1 MMDTFNI
8 KNIDPHAPS
17 VGRAIGILKTLGE
30 AKEPQGVSSLARTLG
45 IGKSSAHAIIQ
56 ALLVFGAI
64 EDVGQRKY
72 RLGPLVEELAGLRR
86 GERSLADIC
95 KPHLAAL
102 AMQVGQTCLFGTPEQ
117 ERFRIVSAV
126 EGWGSF
132 QVKAVVGGSIPLLAG
147 AGGKVVLAWGAAPV
161 PDVLPRFTEDS
172 VVDATVF
179 GEELKRVRREALALD
194 RGEYL
199 QGVYA
204 AAAPVFSRDRLL
216 GVILSAGF
224 RDRLGEEGLGALG
237 QAVSQAARDVCKEL
251 LEWGDEK

>member
-17 VGRAIGILKTLGE
+17 VGRAIGILKTLGQ

-132 QVKAVVGGSIPLLAG
+132 QVKVVVGGASRCSRAPSARSSWLGGLRLCPMFCPGSPKILLWMRR
-147 AGGKVVLAWGAAPV
+147 VL
-161 PDVLPRFTEDS
+161 
-172 VVDATVF
+172 
-179 GEELKRVRREALALD
+179 GEELKGVRREAF
-194 RGEYL
+194 G
-199 QGVYA
+199 
-204 AAAPVFSRDRLL
+204 P
-216 GVILSAGF
+216 
-224 RDRLGEEGLGALG
+224 
-237 QAVSQAARDVCKEL
+237 
-251 LEWGDEK
+251 